1 MTDERKNDT
10 KMIKQPKHITK
21 SAISSFQPAI
31 MTLTPLPEMP
41 LLPITSAETV
51 EACRNLEVMEG
62 DVFVCSYPKSGTTW
76 TQNLVCRLLVE
87 NIGMTLPEDWHLSH
101 SAPFYE
107 VDQYWNG
114 QERVPPRTPIEGISK
129 DKGSHRVFN
138 THLRPHQLPPNA
150 RCVYV
155 IRDELDVLASFFY
168 HLSNMAVA
176 DGGYEGTETQFCA
189 DFLNGTV
196 LYGKWQD
203 HLEAWLGNANK
214 NSNII
219 ILHYEDMKKDLE
231 GEATRLA
238 QFLGV
243 DPTMIESIVKASVQ
257 HCTFTAMKRERAR
270 YTPKSVDW
278 KKDSDGKP
286 YDNFVRAGRVG
297 DGKEFALKYFSK
309 VLKEKRDG
317 DRATSVS
324 RWREAQVDDE
334 IIDRYLS

>member
-1 MTDERKNDT
+1 MA
-10 KMIKQPKHITK
+10 
-21 SAISSFQPAI
+21 S
-31 MTLTPLPEMP
+31 TPLPEMP
-41 LLPITSAETV
+41 LLPITSAQTV
-51 EACRNLEVMEG
+51 EACRDIELLEG

-87 NIGMTLPEDWHLSH
+87 HVGMELPEDWHLSH
-101 SAPFYE
+101 TAPFYE
-107 VDQYWNG
+107 VDQYWRG
-114 QERVPPRTPIEGISK
+114 RDRVPARTPIEGV
-129 DKGSHRVFN
+129 DKESRNQLSYRVFN

-176 DGGYEGTETQFCA
+176 DGGYEGTEAQFCS
-189 DFLNGTV
+189 DFLAGTV
-196 LYGKWQD
+196 LYGRWQD
-203 HLEAWLGNANK
+203 HLEAWLGTTNE

-219 ILHYEDMKKDLE
+219 LLHYEDMKNDLE

-243 DPTMIESIVKASVQ
+243 GTTRISDVVKSAIE
-257 HCTFTAMKRERAR
+257 HCTFASMKKERAR

-278 KKDSDGKP
+278 KRDADGKP
-286 YDNFVRAGRVG
+286 YDNFVRTGRVG
-297 DGKEFALKYFSK
+297 DGNEFANKYFSDD
-309 VLKEKRDG
+309 LRHKRIT
-317 DRATSVS
+317 DRDMSVA
-324 RWREAQVDDE
+324 RWRDATVDPV